1 MIKRKFGL
9 ETLLLAMLLVG
20 IVFVPTVS
28 ATTVDSK
35 TKTEEV
41 GPFSGIE
48 MPEELK
54 KNVVQVDPYTF
65 IFEGEIDDK
74 EALYAAW
81 DAYEK
86 EALARNQVLETQ
98 NNTNNNIANNS
109 VTTTQSNSGT
119 DTARRDISGSYI
131 QGTTYFH
138 GTMET
143 GLTIPVTFTG
153 DGYTKGRWYG
163 TGNANK
169 IRLNSNVVI
178 TGVSLTISYPPGAGF
193 SLSGN
198 TVTYSGEWNN
208 VPAVQHYYDNLK
220 ATSWV
225 SITDQDQNDA
235 ETFRFGTSD
244 YTLYTHVDL

>member
-1 MIKRKFGL
+1 MMKKKLRIGVL
-9 ETLLLAMLLVG
+9 ISAVLLVSM
-20 IVFVPTVS
+20 VFVPAVS

-35 TKTEEV
+35 TKNEEI

-65 IFEGEIDDK
+65 VFKGEIDDK

-86 EALARNQVLETQ
+86 KALARNQVLATQ
-98 NNTNNNIANNS
+98 NKNVSSDT
-109 VTTTQSNSGT
+109 VTTTSSNSGT
-119 DTARRDISGSYI
+119 DTARRDILGSYI
-131 QGTTYFH
+131 QGNTYFH

-169 IRLNSNVVI
+169 IRLDSSVTI
-178 TGVSLTISYPPGAGF
+178 TGVSVTISYPPSAGF

-198 TVTYSGEWNN
+198 TVTYAGEWNN
-208 VPAVQHYYDNLK
+208 VPSAQHYYDNLK

-225 SITDQDQNDA
+225 ALTDQDQNDA
-235 ETFRFGTSD
+235 ATFRFGTSD
-244 YTLYTHVDL
+244 YTLYTHVDI